1 MTGSAPPPPP
11 DPYGDDPSG
20 RNPSGPPP
28 PPGRQPPPGQP
39 PYGQPPYGQPPYGQQ
54 QPPGGQPPYGQ
65 DPTGQQQPPYGQDPS
80 GQPPYGQ
87 DPTGQYPYGQG
98 GSYGPGGPY
107 GQDPSYGAGGGGHGA
122 GPTLGGPARRLLA
135 RIVDSIIVGV
145 IAGLISWPVTDY
157 DYDDVTFGSQFA
169 SGLIFSLVYF
179 VYEGFQ
185 LDRFGRTLGKRVVRI
200 RVVRVAD
207 GGPIAGSIAWTRA
220 GVYTLPLAVPCL
232 GTLFWL
238 VNVLWQFWDQ
248 PWHQCLHDKAART
261 TVIRG
266 S

>member
-1 MTGSAPPPPP
+1 MTGSPPPPP
-11 DPYGDDPSG
+11 PPSDPSG
-20 RNPSGPPP
+20 NDPTGGNPSG
-28 PPGRQPPPGQP
+28 
-39 PYGQPPYGQPPYGQQ
+39 Q
-54 QPPGGQPPYGQ
+54 QPPAGSRPPYGQ
-65 DPTGQQQPPYGQDPS
+65 DPTGQQPPYGRDPS
-80 GQPPYGQ
+80 QQPPYGQ

-98 GSYGPGGPY
+98 GPY
-107 GQDPSYGAGGGGHGA
+107 GQEPTYGAGAGGGYGG
-122 GPTLGGPARRLLA
+122 GPTLGGPLRRLVA
-135 RIVDSIIVGV
+135 RIIDSLIVGV
-145 IAGLISWPVTDY
+145 VAGLISWPVTGN
-157 DYDDVTFGSQFA
+157 DYDDVSFGAQFT
-169 SGLIFSLVYF
+169 SGLIFSLIYF

-220 GVYTLPLAVPCL
+220 GVYTLPVIVPCL

-238 VNVLWQFWDQ
+238 VNVLWQLWDQ

-266 S
+266 A

>member
-11 DPYGDDPSG
+11 DPFGDDPSG
-20 RNPSGPPP
+20 QG
-28 PPGRQPPPGQP
+28 
-39 PYGQPPYGQPPYGQQ
+39 PYGQQQPGQQPPYGQQ
-54 QPPGGQPPYGQ
+54 PPG
-65 DPTGQQQPPYGQDPS
+65 QQPPYGQQPP
-80 GQPPYGQ
+80 GQQPPYGQ
-87 DPTGQYPYGQG
+87 QPPGQYPPGQQPP
-98 GSYGPGGPY
+98 GPHGPSGPY
-107 GQDPSYGAGGGGHGA
+107 GQDPSYGGGGYGG
-122 GPTLGGPARRLLA
+122 GPTLGGPLRRLGA

-145 IAGLISWPVTDY
+145 VAGLISWPITDF
-157 DYDDVTFGSQFA
+157 DYDDTSFGNQFS

-207 GGPIAGSIAWTRA
+207 GGPIGGATAWTRA
-220 GVYTLPLAVPCL
+220 GVYTLPPIVPCL
-232 GTLFWL
+232 GTIFWL

-261 TVIRG
+261 TVISG